1 MEVTE
6 HKLQFL
12 VRRFTTLVVE
22 EAAISMEVV
31 QLLLEALVVVAMAV
45 KMVLA

>member
-12 VRRFTTLVVE
+12 VRRFTTLVVV

-31 QLLLEALVVVAMAV
+31 QLLLEVLVAAAMAV
-45 KMVLA
+45 KTVLA